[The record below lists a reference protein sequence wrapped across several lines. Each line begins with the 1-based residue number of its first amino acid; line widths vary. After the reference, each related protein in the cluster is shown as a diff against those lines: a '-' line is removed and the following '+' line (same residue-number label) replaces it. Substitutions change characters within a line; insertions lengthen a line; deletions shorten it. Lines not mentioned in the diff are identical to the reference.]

1 MDDTEDELDL
11 ATIELTA
18 RIEQTMGNF
27 SYNLT
32 RRSVDA
38 AHEIIDRYA
47 KLFDIRPTD
56 LEQELAEETALREK
70 LDDICTRTVNA
81 LKGKPPENVLWS
93 WHDLPELATQ
103 AMATKTVPVSFVT
116 EWADRIAHTPW
127 QFKESEK
134 VVEDLLSALGYVI
147 KEE

>member
-1 MDDTEDELDL
+1 MDDNTDELDL

-47 KLFDIRPTD
+47 KLYDIQPTD

-70 LDDICTRTVNA
+70 LDGICTRTVNA
-81 LKGKPPENVLWS
+81 LKGKPPENVMWS
-93 WHDLPELATQ
+93 WHDLPELATK
-103 AMATKTVPVSFVT
+103 AA
-116 EWADRIAHTPW
+116 ADIEHWKRTAGEYLA
-127 QFKESEK
+127 QRNALRARFKDLEEK
-134 VVEDLLSALGYVI
+134 
-147 KEE
+147 